1 LVLKEEN
8 ISMEVE
14 MDVGF
19 RNKTIIPDNK
29 KGGRGCKFHLSVF

>member
-1 LVLKEEN
+1 VLKEEN

-29 KGGRGCKFHLSVF
+29 KKGGV